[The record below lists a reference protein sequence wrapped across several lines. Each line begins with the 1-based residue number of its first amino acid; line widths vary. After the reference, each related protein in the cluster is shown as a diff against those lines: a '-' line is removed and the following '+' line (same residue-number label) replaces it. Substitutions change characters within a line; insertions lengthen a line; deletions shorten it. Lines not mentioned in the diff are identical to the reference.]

1 MGVKDQPSVRS
12 EDRGSDVS
20 ANSSPVKDAGAGEL
34 GQDAGSDEGKKA
46 KLDLIP
52 S

>member
-20 ANSSPVKDAGAGEL
+20 ANSSPAKDAGSGEGL
-34 GQDAGSDEGKKA
+34 KA
-46 KLDLIP
+46 KLDLTP